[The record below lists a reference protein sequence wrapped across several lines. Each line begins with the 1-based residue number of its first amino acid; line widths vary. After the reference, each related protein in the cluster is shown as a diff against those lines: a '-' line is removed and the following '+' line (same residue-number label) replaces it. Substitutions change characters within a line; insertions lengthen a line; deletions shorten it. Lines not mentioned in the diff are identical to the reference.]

1 MAILAVVGVIVDR
14 AWAGRLIAELV
25 QLYQAGLL
33 TEWEEDFA
41 VDISVWS
48 RKRCLTVEQAA
59 KLLEILQDRRKR
71 TQVGGISIVKM
82 VEFLDRNRGDLDED
96 DCDYIDEFLRSGR
109 DYEQRRGVDRISA
122 IARRLGE
129 DFPRVEWTNFHLSR
143 DEQAQV
149 VRIARDDL
157 KAECRKRRALQSH
170 KLPCPPSSE
179 QRGYG
184 NDMSRLMAS
193 LNELMEVVTSKAR

>member
-48 RKRCLTVEQAA
+48 RKRGLTVEQAA

-71 TQVGGISIVKM
+71 TQVGGISLVKM

-149 VRIARDDL
+149 VRIAREDL
-157 KAECRKRRALQSH
+157 KAERRKRRALQSH

-179 QRGYG
+179 QRGCG